1 MNQEYIEIELEEE
14 PIELCNLLK
23 VLDFAETGGQAKQ
36 LIALGYITVNNEL
49 CTQKRKKM
57 YSGDSLYFDGDAFLL
72 TLAEGATPNPKP
84 AMSANTPTTKQ
95 AHTHATTKKSQK
107 KQSNKK
113 RNKQPKVDSKTG
125 RKPISFG

>member
-36 LIALGYITVNNEL
+36 LIAMGYVAVNNEL

-57 YSGDSLYFDGDAFLL
+57 YSGDSLEFDGETFLL
-72 TLAEGATPNPKP
+72 TLAEGAIPNPRP
-84 AMSANTPTTKQ
+84 ATPTVKPTQ
-95 AHTHATTKKSQK
+95 SNAPAKKPTK

-113 RNKQPKVDSKTG
+113 RNKQPQVDSKTG

>member
-36 LIALGYITVNNEL
+36 LIAMGYVAVNNKL

-57 YSGDSLYFDGDAFLL
+57 YSGDSLDFDGDTFVL

-84 AMSANTPTTKQ
+84 ATPVEKPQKVTGSSQKQ
-95 AHTHATTKKSQK
+95 TK

-113 RNKQPKVDSKTG
+113 RNKQPQVDSNTG